1 MQRNSEEAAAAI
13 LESMKWLGLEWD
25 AGPIYQSRRFD
36 VYRGYAD
43 VLMAAGKAYM
53 CFCSQQRLE
62 RMRADQTSA
71 GSDPKYDRACAGIS
85 LEDAK
90 KRAAA
95 GEKFVVRF
103 KMPEGENIVF
113 NDMVHDEVAFNSST
127 LDDFVIIKS
136 DGTPTYNFAV
146 AIDDH
151 DMGITHVL
159 RGDDH
164 ISNTPKQIQILK
176 ALGFKIP
183 AYGHVPMI
191 LGADK
196 AKLSKRHGATSLTW
210 YQEAGYI
217 REGVN
222 NYLALLGW
230 SFDGSS
236 EFFTLSDLAEKF
248 SVERINSTP
257 AVFDIVRLEHFNAHH
272 LKNMDIEEKTSLM
285 ISYVKRYMPDLKYDA
300 ALFNRERVRG
310 ILLALGDRLKKL
322 SDFALYAA
330 PFINAEISYADEV
343 INKTKKDF
351 PREAF
356 IEGIDGL
363 AEILE
368 KSEPFTA
375 ENLEAIL
382 REGRIKNLNFSK
394 SVSII
399 RSALTGQNVSPGI
412 FDVILLTGRES
423 SVNRIKNYKR
433 VMSATYEK

>member
-25 AGPIYQSRRFD
+25 AGPVYQSKRFD
-36 VYRGYAD
+36 IYRGYAD
-43 VLMAAGKAYM
+43 KMLENGGAYM
-53 CFCSQQRLE
+53 CFCSQERLE
-62 RMRADQTSA
+62 RMRADQTAA
-71 GSDPKYDRACAGIS
+71 GCDPKYDRTCAAIT
-85 LEDAK
+85 LEDAEKRK
-90 KRAAA
+90 KN

-113 NDMVHDEVAFNSST
+113 DDMVHHEVAFNSST

-136 DGTPTYNFAV
+136 DGAPTYNFAV

-183 AYGHVPMI
+183 SYGHVPMI

-196 AKLSKRHGATSLTW
+196 TKLSKRHGATSLTW
-210 YQEAGYI
+210 YEETGYI
-217 REGVN
+217 KEGVN

-236 EFFTLSDLAEKF
+236 EFFTMNDLIEKF
-248 SVERINSTP
+248 SAERINATP
-257 AVFDIVRLEHFNAHH
+257 AVFDIVRLEHFNAYH
-272 LKNMDIEEKTSLM
+272 LKNMDIEEKTGLM
-285 ISYVKRYMPDLKYDA
+285 INYAKKNMPDLKYDA
-300 ALFNRERVRG
+300 ALFTRERVKE

-322 SDFALYAA
+322 SDLALYAA
-330 PFINAEISYADEV
+330 PFINEEISYAEDV
-343 INKTKKDF
+343 VNKTKKDF
-351 PREAF
+351 PRETF
-356 IEGIDGL
+356 IEAADGL

-368 KSEPFTA
+368 KTEPFTA
-375 ENLEAIL
+375 AALEPVL
-382 REGRIKNLNFSK
+382 REGRIKGLNFSK
-394 SVSII
+394 SVAII
-399 RSALTGQNVSPGI
+399 RSALTGQSVSPGI
-412 FDVILLTGRES
+412 FEVILLTGRERA
-423 SVNRIKNYKR
+423 VQRMKNYKAA
-433 VMSATYEK
+433 MSAAYDK

>member
-25 AGPIYQSRRFD
+25 AGPLYQSKRFD
-36 VYRGYAD
+36 IYRGYAD
-43 VLMAAGKAYM
+43 KMMADGLAYM
-53 CFCSQQRLE
+53 CFCTQERLE
-62 RMRADQTSA
+62 KMRAAQTAA
-71 GSDPKYDRACAGIS
+71 GTDPKYDRACAS
-85 LEDAK
+85 VSREDAE
-90 KRAAA
+90 KRAKD

-113 NDMVHDEVAFNSST
+113 DDMVHREVAFNSST

-136 DGTPTYNFAV
+136 DGAPTYNFAV

-183 AYGHVPMI
+183 SYGHVPMI

-196 AKLSKRHGATSLTW
+196 TKLSKRHGATSLTW
-210 YQEAGYI
+210 YEEAGYI
-217 REGVN
+217 KEGVN
-222 NYLALLGW
+222 NYLSLLGW

-236 EFFTLSDLAEKF
+236 EFFTMRDLIEKF
-248 SVERINSTP
+248 SAERINATP
-257 AVFDIVRLEHFNAHH
+257 AVFDIVRLEHFNACH
-272 LKNMDIEEKTSLM
+272 LKNMDIEEKTDLM
-285 ISYVKRYMPDLKYDA
+285 INYAAKNMPGLKCDPALVTRARVK
-300 ALFNRERVRG
+300 E

-330 PFINAEISYADEV
+330 PFINEEIAYAEEV
-343 INKTKKDF
+343 VNKTKKDF

-356 IEGIDGL
+356 MEAVDGL
-363 AEILE
+363 TEILE
-368 KSEPFTA
+368 KTEPFTA
-375 ENLEAIL
+375 ANLEAVL
-382 REGRIKNLNFSK
+382 REGRIKGLNFSK
-394 SVSII
+394 SVSVI
-399 RSALTGQNVSPGI
+399 RSALTGQSVSPGI
-412 FDVILLTGRES
+412 FDVILLAGRERA
-423 SVNRIKNYKR
+423 VERMRNYKR
-433 VMSATYEK
+433 AMSAFYEN